1 MTEIRV
7 SGPAREWMFEY
18 DDDGMRTGA
27 GWWAQVLH
35 FEAKGTDGQ
44 VHSIAVTTPDV
55 EVDSPFIAVVKR
67 QGSAALEGLMREQGV
82 WACDR
87 VSV

>member
-7 SGPAREWMFEY
+7 FGPAREWLHEY
-18 DDDGMRTGA
+18 DDKGDELVGA

-35 FEAKGTDGQ
+35 FEAKGSDGR

-55 EVDSPFIAVVKR
+55 EADSPFIAVAKR

-82 WACDR
+82 WP
-87 VSV
+87 